1 MRHFTLLIL
10 LFNLGYYLQ
19 AQVIAEGDT
28 VLCEGQEGQV
38 AVTLSANAEAI
49 DLIDSGIYTD
59 DIFGSVIDIGFD
71 FVFYGN
77 TYDQVVLASNNY
89 LSFDLNNANNY
100 CDWTIANPIP
110 VGAGLEPGVQ
120 NAILCPWQDIQPGVN
135 GNGIIAYATI
145 GEEPNRIFI
154 ASFCGIPMFQCTD
167 VCYSSQI
174 KLFEGTN
181 IIQTHIAQKVLCSDW
196 NDGAAVHG
204 LHNIDGT
211 VAHIVTGAD
220 GIERNYP
227 NEWTCENDGW
237 MFTPNGDND
246 YTLEEIEFAPAV
258 AGADIIWQDQFGNE
272 IGTGN
277 EIVVFPGG
285 DVTYT
290 AGASMCGEAG
300 DWCGFEGGIEG
311 TDVNIVFEELSISG
325 ISADISCYN
334 ENNGNIEVI
343 APNQGNWNYSLY
355 QEGVEINSS
364 IEENSDNYL
373 FDNLSPGLYSVTIGT
388 PDCTSDILEF
398 IIDEP
403 ELLELTSETENVS
416 CNGGNDG
423 IVEYTIIG
431 GTPPYENLSD
441 QFNLSAGNYTTTI
454 NDANGCTAST
464 PFTISEPEAALS
476 TETNIGGVTCE
487 DAQNGFIEISVSGGT
502 SPYNYTWSNSDGFY
516 SNESNI
522 NDLDGGTYNLSI
534 TDANNCSYDTT
545 VTVLENEGM
554 SIDPLWSECISD
566 NGEITIT
573 TNGGTPPYTYTLLN
587 VNTEEIQIN
596 NNGVFNNLIEGDYLI
611 EISDIFGCI
620 EDVFINLNARP
631 IANFSADEYTFYLS
645 NTPTQ
650 FNSIN
655 NDIDIT
661 DWIWDFGDN
670 NTSTLENPTHLY
682 LEPGSYYVT
691 LTVIDEMGCENAITK
706 EIIVLQ
712 DYYSYTPDIFTP
724 NDDGI
729 NDVFSPSLRNIDR
742 NSYNLLIF
750 DRWGNLIFETSDY
763 NEGWDGKLKNGTLL
777 KSDVYSYKINY
788 NTNLGIEKEE
798 TGRLIMAR

>member
-1 MRHFTLLIL
+1 MRNFILITIL
-10 LFNLGYYLQ
+10 LTLGSYLE
-19 AQVIAEGDT
+19 AQVIATGDT
-28 VLCEGQEGQV
+28 ILCEGQEGQV
-38 AVTLSANAEAI
+38 GVTLSANAVAI
-49 DLIDSGIYTD
+49 DLTDSGIYTD
-59 DIFGSVIDIGFD
+59 DLHGGVIDMEFE
-71 FVFYGN
+71 FTFYGN
-77 TYDQVVLASNNY
+77 NYTDVVLSSNNF
-89 LSFDLNNANNY
+89 LTFNTAAANTY
-100 CDWTIANPIP
+100 SDWTIDAAVPSAMDP
-110 VGAGLEPGVQ
+110 PM

-145 GEEPNRIFI
+145 GEEPNRVFI
-154 ASFCGIPMFQCTD
+154 ASFCGIPMYSCTEI
-167 VCYSSQI
+167 CYSSQI
-174 KLFEGTN
+174 KLFESTN
-181 IIQTHIAQKVLCSDW
+181 IIETHIAQKVLCSSW
-196 NDGAAVHG
+196 NSGYAIHA
-204 LHNIDGT
+204 LHNENGT
-211 VAHIVTGAD
+211 IAHVVTGSD
-220 GIERNYP
+220 GVVRNYP
-227 NEWTCENDGW
+227 NEWTCENDAW
-237 MFTPNGDND
+237 RFTPNGDND

-258 AGADIIWQDQFGNE
+258 AGTDIIWQDEFGNE

-277 EIVVFPGG
+277 EFVVFPGG
-285 DVTYT
+285 NVTYT

-325 ISADISCYN
+325 SSADISCYN

-343 APNQGNWNYSLY
+343 APNQGDWNYTLY
-355 QEGVEINSS
+355 QQDIEVSS
-364 IEENSDNYL
+364 ITEENSDNYL
-373 FDNLSPGLYSVTIGT
+373 FDNLAPGLYSVTIGT
-388 PDCTSDILEF
+388 PDCTSDVLEF
-398 IIDEP
+398 IIAEP
-403 ELLELTSETENVS
+403 ELLELTSDTEDVS

-464 PFTISEPEAALS
+464 PFTISEPAAALS
-476 TETNIGGVTCE
+476 TETSIGGVTCA

-522 NDLDGGTYNLSI
+522 DDLDGGTYNLSI

-573 TNGGTPPYTYTLLN
+573 TNGGTPPYAYTLLN
-587 VNTEEIQIN
+587 VNTDETQIN
-596 NNGVFNNLIEGDYLI
+596 NNGFFNNLIEGDYLI
-611 EISDIFGCI
+611 EISDIFGCL
-620 EDVFINLNARP
+620 EEVFINLNARP
-631 IANFSADEYTFYLS
+631 IADFSADEYTFYLS

-670 NTSTLENPTHLY
+670 NTSNLENPTHLY

-729 NDVFSPSLRNIDR
+729 NDVFSPSLKNIDM

-750 DRWGNLIFETSDY
+750 DRWGNLIFETSNY